1 VTVATS
7 VGTHLPALRRALGT
21 HQTGTP
27 RPAALVA
34 IFVLALVVRSLY
46 AVDLA
51 PVMHTAQQPGTR
63 MSARYDE
70 AALDILKGEGVLYP
84 AHPDPARTGLLA
96 RPPGYALYLAAVF
109 RALGHDLFAAQL
121 VQNILT
127 ALCCV
132 LAAVAAGRAVSVRV
146 GTLSGV
152 LAAVSPQ
159 LGFASNLVLPDALS
173 ALPLLV
179 AVLLLTAAHPDR
191 RGGWWWS
198 AAAGAVVGA
207 GCWLR
212 PNVVL
217 LPGLLGLLILLV
229 SRDRRR
235 ALAHSVALG
244 LASVLVVVP
253 ITLRNWAIFHEF
265 VPISTNG
272 GLTFWQGA
280 ADAGGKE
287 AGAFR
292 RDKLVMLEEAARY
305 GKPEYALW
313 WAEPDGIWRDK
324 ERYRRGWEV
333 IQAHPGRYARVML
346 RRMIGMVRYDDGFA
360 PRVARP
366 GESLPL
372 PPEED
377 AEAGMMA
384 TAQER
389 QRAGE
394 RFLIGRAFSGL
405 RRPLNTLQAVLLPA
419 LMPLVL
425 VGVALLLAAH
435 WRGAALLL
443 VLPLYYLLTESFFIL
458 EWRVVVPMHY
468 GLFAGAAGTFLVLLE
483 VAGGLVRRL
492 RPRTAPAPRA

>member
-1 VTVATS
+1 
-7 VGTHLPALRRALGT
+7 VGTRLSAFLRRALGT
-21 HQTGTP
+21 DRTGLP
-27 RPAALVA
+27 HPAALLA
-34 IFVLALVVRSLY
+34 IFVLALAVRSLY

-51 PVMHTAQQPGTR
+51 PVMHTPQQPGTR
-63 MSARYDE
+63 MTARYDE
-70 AALDILKGEGVLYP
+70 NAVGILKGEGVLYP
-84 AHPDPARTGLLA
+84 EHPDPARTGLLA

-109 RALGHDLFAAQL
+109 RTFGRDLFAAQL

-132 LAAVAAGRAVSVRV
+132 LAAAAAGRAVSVRV
-146 GTLSGV
+146 GTWSGV
-152 LAAVSPQ
+152 IAALSPQ

-191 RGGWWWS
+191 PGGWWWS

-235 ALAHSVALG
+235 ALAHAVALG
-244 LASVLVVVP
+244 LASVLVVIP
-253 ITLRNWAIFHEF
+253 ITLRNWAIFHAF

-280 ADAGGKE
+280 ADAGGKDV
-287 AGAFR
+287 GAFK

-305 GKPEYALW
+305 GKPEYAQW
-313 WAEPDGIWRDK
+313 WAEPDGIWRDQ

-333 IQAHPGRYARVML
+333 IRAHPGRYARLML
-346 RRMIGMVRYDDGFA
+346 RRMVGMVRYDDGFA

-372 PPEED
+372 PPDED
-377 AEAGMMA
+377 AESAA
-384 TAQER
+384 LAAAQEK
-389 QRAGE
+389 QRAGQ
-394 RFLIGRAFSGL
+394 RFLVGRALAGL
-405 RRPLNTLQAVLLPA
+405 RRPLNALQAVLLPT

-425 VGVALLLAAH
+425 AGAVLLLAAR

-468 GLFAGAAGTFLVLLE
+468 GLFAGAAAALLALFDLA
-483 VAGGLVRRL
+483 AGLARRL
-492 RPRTAPAPRA
+492 RPRTAPRA